1 MTVTYKDE
9 TILHKRFVD
18 HEVQI
23 VRRTDYHTAHHTA
36 IVTALPG
43 YPPLTDATRAS
54 LERQYMALW
63 RQYGRVDVQSVADYQ
78 IGDTHANTD

>member
-1 MTVTYKDE
+1 MTAPYSQT
-9 TILHKRFVD
+9 TILYKRFAD

-23 VRRTDYHTAHHTA
+23 VRRTDYHSIHHAA
-36 IVTALPG
+36 IVTTLPG

-63 RQYGRVDVQSVADYQ
+63 RQYGRIDVQSVADYQ
-78 IGDTHANTD
+78 IGDTHDPNP

>member
-1 MTVTYKDE
+1 MTPTREE
-9 TILHKRFVD
+9 TVLHKRFAD

-23 VRRTDYHTAHHTA
+23 VQRTDYHSIHYAA

-43 YPPLTDATRAS
+43 YPPMTYAIRAS

-63 RQYGRVDVQSVADYQ
+63 RQYGRIDVQSVADYR
-78 IGDTHANTD
+78 IGGIHANTD